1 MEQIY
6 LKRCKCGKF
15 GVEHYF
21 NTKTNEIIYV
31 NDNSDLIEKVCK
43 KDRCYYFFNN
53 NCNNNCRRAIC
64 SYKHI
69 MDNELPQD
77 GKMSFVLARH
87 TKDDGI
93 LGWFNKIDVINDITE
108 FKSEDDRKL
117 CLDYINVI
125 YNSRLYY
132 NIIDELESNPGVNS
146 DYLIKKFNLR
156 ELFSKI
162 GLKYMSI
169 SCILTYL
176 PEIYKYNNLYY
187 NKPQK
192 RKLENPI
199 EPKTKLSSF
208 EKQIKNPTSLKT
220 KLGFS
225 NFLLSSFEK
234 QIKNPIEPKT
244 KLSSFE
250 KQMRSREKVIF
261 QPDLKKDSDW
271 VEGRSR
277 NIKINCTGVIYYIN
291 KLTNEKSW
299 LHPLTKKS
307 NLPGGYKNP
316 EEAGLI

>member
-208 EKQIKNPTSLKT
+208 EKQ
-220 KLGFS
+220 
-225 NFLLSSFEK
+225 
-234 QIKNPIEPKT
+234 
-244 KLSSFE
+244 
-250 KQMRSREKVIF
+250 MRSREKVIF